1 MRLQLSFYSS
11 VRSSETNVLLSRLFR
26 AIHEGRPEEFMKEL
40 QSMFAS
46 TSYQIKADV
55 EKEFQYAM
63 QLIFRLLTAYVEV
76 EYPTSDGRMDI
87 FVKTQSYIYI
97 IELKIDKSAA
107 EAMAQIE
114 EKQYALRFA
123 SDPRKVYKIG
133 ANFSTKSYRLDDY
146 LISE

>member
-1 MRLQLSFYSS
+1 
-11 VRSSETNVLLSRLFR
+11 
-26 AIHEGRPEEFMKEL
+26 MKEL
-40 QSMFAS
+40 QVMYAS
-46 TSYQIKADV
+46 TSYQIKGDA

-97 IELKIDKSAA
+97 IELKIDKSAS

-123 SDPRKVYKIG
+123 NDPRKVYKIG
-133 ANFSTKSYRLDDY
+133 ANFSTKTYRLDDY